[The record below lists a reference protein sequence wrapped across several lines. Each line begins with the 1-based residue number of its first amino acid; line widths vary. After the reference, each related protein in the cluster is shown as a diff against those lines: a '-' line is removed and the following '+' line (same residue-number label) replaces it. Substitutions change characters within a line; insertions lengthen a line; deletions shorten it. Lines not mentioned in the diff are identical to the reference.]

1 MRRILKWTGIVLIS
15 LVALLLLS
23 SWILARKFQGEFVK
37 VYEQPVEAIP
47 IPDDSA
53 SVERGRTLS
62 VGCRTCHDVDLAG
75 KMFFNDPTIGSL
87 ASSNLTR
94 AKGSETEGYT
104 DEDFVRALR
113 HGLNKYG
120 NALMVMP
127 SESITFLSDE
137 DLGCLIAFLKTL
149 PPIERKLQKRHFSN
163 MAQVMAGA
171 GMFGNLFPY
180 KVIDHEAAKHV
191 ASVPLGNTVAY
202 GAYVVRYEGCRTCH
216 GENLGGG
223 KSPDPVSPPVP
234 NISMSGNVGNWTLEQ
249 FITTFRS
256 GKTPEGKALDGQF
269 MPFAGLGALS
279 DVEIESVYNYIR
291 SLPPAPVE
299 Q

>member
-1 MRRILKWTGIVLIS
+1 MRRILKWVGIVLVC
-15 LVALLLLS
+15 LAGLLLLS

-37 VYEQPVEAIP
+37 VYEQPVETIP
-47 IPDDSA
+47 IPDDSV
-53 SVERGRTLS
+53 SIERGRTLS

-149 PPIERKLQKRHFSN
+149 PPVERKLQKRHFTY

-180 KVIDHEAAKHV
+180 QVIDHEAAKHV
-191 ASVPLGNTVAY
+191 ASVPMGNTVEY

-234 NISMSGNVGNWTLEQ
+234 NISMSSNVGKWTLEQ

-256 GKTPEGKALDGQF
+256 GKTPEGKALNGEF

-299 Q
+299 